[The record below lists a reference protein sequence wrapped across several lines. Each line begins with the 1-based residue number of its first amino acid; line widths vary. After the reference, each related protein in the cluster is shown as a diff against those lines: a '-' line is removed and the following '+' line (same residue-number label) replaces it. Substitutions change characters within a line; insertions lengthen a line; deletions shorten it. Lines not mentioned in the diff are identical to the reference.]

1 MRIVKSYD
9 LGLFFAVDC
18 ERQYA
23 EAPERRPARARRP
36 RELREAVPGH
46 VVEVVSAGRR
56 CRRRPVARLGV
67 GPTEIFQVIHF
78 CWAEVAQIRNFDW
91 RVAGAHAHGHIFQV
105 MP

>member
-9 LGLFFAVDC
+9 LGLFFAVDR
-18 ERQYA
+18 ERQDA

-46 VVEVVSAGRR
+46 VVEVVIPGRA
-56 CRRRPVARLGV
+56 VVRLGV
-67 GPTEIFQVIHF
+67 GPREVVEVIHF